1 MDPKKSVWGW
11 TLPRKDFLPYLFVF
25 SGIFLLLSLFSFQE
39 GEDGS
44 LFNWFGRLGHYI
56 ALTLFYL
63 FGKTSFLLAG
73 FVLLL
78 GVLSLRNPDFD
89 VLSKALFFPIFLIAT
104 TVSLNLLETPMGHVG
119 DSGGIFGQFFSWIF
133 SYLFGETGRVLVV
146 FFLYLYFAVIWLE
159 DGAWSYTFSTI
170 HSVSEKLYHFMGG
183 RKEFPHFKLP
193 SFMESV
199 VSTRR
204 APEAEVKQKE
214 WFQIQTSEES
224 KDELAHHFWNVVAK
238 DTGNDSR
245 FQMEFPPSNRFL
257 EEEKNVSLNS
267 REFQSKEKS
276 KSQAVVFQNAK
287 QFEGFFDASGNVFR
301 FQKQRSTL
309 RSETNS
315 SIQSHSKLQLV
326 DKRELNE
333 RGEEDPS
340 FSQNAD
346 AVRESKIL
354 FQFPEAK
361 WKPKLEKPVSLA
373 DLELPKLEPMRPGL
387 EDGLS
392 RAKGRGFGWNEP
404 APSEFESSF
413 SDRNGFSDFDGNA
426 EEEDWE
432 EVESLSSNVDA
443 DQWTESDLL
452 DEDQETK
459 HTGNGKTLGSLTI
472 PIPESVRLS
481 LVEETGL
488 ESEEWEETKDDREF
502 DSDSEG
508 ELEEET
514 LETLAVEESSPL
526 VRSNLSAGNF
536 GKKKQAPKETK
547 TEQELMFGSMVP
559 KPKLKKGKYYIS
571 PRLLASHQVPVAN
584 ILKNDSELDLIAKK
598 IEEST
603 GHFGIESKVITKERG
618 PIITR
623 YEITIPNG
631 IKLNRIVSLSDEIRA
646 YLEVKNIR
654 IVAPIPGKASI
665 GIEVPNRVREDVFL
679 SEILK
684 DTILQQKAKDLSI
697 CIGKDISGKLV
708 MIDIAKLP
716 HLLVAGT
723 TGSGKSVSINAMITS
738 LICTRSPEEVR
749 FIMIDPKMVEMTLYE
764 GIPHLLMP
772 VITDPKK
779 ATKALSWAIQEMESR
794 YQMISQLKSRDFKS
808 FNEKVEE
815 YAHAKGFQ
823 KLPYIVIFIDELA
836 DLMMVSG
843 KDLEEQIQRISQKAR
858 AVGIHLVMATQRPS
872 VDVITGVIKANCP
885 ARVAFQVA
893 QKTDSRTILDTSGA
907 ETLLGKG
914 DFLYRSPTSSDLMR
928 IQAPYIEEKEIDSI
942 VEEAKKQGAPAYVEM
957 NWDDETNIEM
967 ASDEDEELFDE
978 AWNIVV
984 TEKKASASY
993 LQRRMRIGYNKAA
1006 RLMELME
1013 MRGYVSPQ
1021 VGAKPREILRS
1032 A

>member
-1 MDPKKSVWGW
+1 MDPKKSVWEW
-11 TLPRKDFLPYLFVF
+11 TLPRKDFLPYLLVF
-25 SGIFLLLSLFSFQE
+25 SGVFLLLSLFSFQE

-56 ALTLFYL
+56 AFTLLYL
-63 FGKTSFLLAG
+63 FGKSSFLFAG
-73 FVLLL
+73 FVLML

-89 VLSKALFFPIFLIAT
+89 RLGKALFFPLFLVAT
-104 TVSLNLLETPMGHVG
+104 TVSLNLLETPLGHIG
-119 DSGGIFGQFFSWIF
+119 DSGGILGQFFSWVF
-133 SYLFGETGRVLVV
+133 SYLFGETGRILVV

-159 DGAWSYTFSTI
+159 DGAWSFTFDAI
-170 HSVSEKLYHFMGG
+170 HKYSNGIYRLMGG
-183 RKEFPHFKLP
+183 QRELPHLRLP
-193 SFMESV
+193 SFLESV

-204 APEAEVKQKE
+204 APVDEIRSKQ
-214 WFQIQTSEES
+214 WFSVQTEEES
-224 KDELAHHFWNVVAK
+224 KEDIANHFWNVVADEK
-238 DTGNDSR
+238 LGRKTQRAGMDLDR
-245 FQMEFPPSNRFL
+245 FRN
-257 EEEKNVSLNS
+257 EEKQSNEREDFSISKVSNPKT
-267 REFQSKEKS
+267 QS
-276 KSQAVVFQNAK
+276 VRYRNAAK
-287 QFEGFFDASGNVFR
+287 FEGFFDESGKVFR
-301 FQKQRSTL
+301 FQK
-309 RSETNS
+309 SESRLDSLAEVERNE
-315 SIQSHSKLQLV
+315 ILISKLKLT
-326 DKRELNE
+326 DNRRLNE
-333 RGEEDPS
+333 ELEEKES
-340 FSQNAD
+340 I
-346 AVRESKIL
+346 RESKIL

-361 WKPKLEKPVSLA
+361 WKPKGETIA
-373 DLELPKLEPMRPGL
+373 DLTSLELPKLDPIKLPFGGQSPL
-387 EDGLS
+387 SKTSGLS
-392 RAKGRGFGWNEP
+392 SLGDFYEEE
-404 APSEFESSF
+404 SEDDNYESEEDFSEALESS
-413 SDRNGFSDFDGNA
+413 SDQLTSS
-426 EEEDWE
+426 EEEE
-432 EVESLSSNVDA
+432 EVLSKTDA
-443 DQWTESDLL
+443 IQ
-452 DEDQETK
+452 
-459 HTGNGKTLGSLTI
+459 
-472 PIPESVRLS
+472 IPESVRLS
-481 LVEETGL
+481 LVEETGWDVS
-488 ESEEWEETKDDREF
+488 EKSGRSDHEEAEEEVDSSSEEF
-502 DSDSEG
+502 
-508 ELEEET
+508 EEET
-514 LETLAVEESSPL
+514 LETLAVEEASPL
-526 VRSNLSAGNF
+526 VRSNLSSGNF
-536 GKKKQAPKETK
+536 GKKKPEPKVEQ
-547 TEQELMFGSMVP
+547 QELMFGSMVP

-571 PRLLASHQVPVAN
+571 PRLLVSHQVPVAN
-584 ILKNDSELDLIAKK
+584 ILKNDSELDLISRK

-603 GHFGIESKVITKERG
+603 GHFGIESKVVTKERG

-665 GIEVPNRVREDVFL
+665 GIEVPNRIREDVFL

-684 DTILQQKAKDLSI
+684 DTILQHKAKDLSI

-808 FNEKVEE
+808 FNEKVDD

-914 DFLYRSPTSSDLMR
+914 DFLYRSPTSSDLQR
-928 IQAPYIEEKEIDSI
+928 IQAPFIEEKEIESI

-957 NWDDETNIEM
+957 NWEDETSIEM

-1021 VGAKPREILRS
+1021 IGAKPREILRS

>member
-1 MDPKKSVWGW
+1 MEPKKSVWGW
-11 TLPRKDFLPYLFVF
+11 NLPRKDFLPYLFVF
-25 SGIFLLLSLFSFQE
+25 SGIFLLLSLFSFHE

-63 FGKTSFLLAG
+63 LGKTSFLLAG

-89 VLSKALFFPIFLIAT
+89 VLSKALFFPIFIIAT

-133 SYLFGETGRVLVV
+133 SYLFGETGRVLVI

-159 DGAWSYTFSTI
+159 DGAWSYSFSVI
-170 HSVSEKLYHFMGG
+170 HNVSEKLYHLMGG

-204 APEAEVKQKE
+204 APMNEVKQKG
-214 WFQIQTSEES
+214 WFQIQTEEES
-224 KDELAHHFWNVVAK
+224 KEELAHHFWNVVANEK
-238 DTGNDSR
+238 GEVDSIPPFLRDPHSR
-245 FQMEFPPSNRFL
+245 FSPSFG
-257 EEEKNVSLNS
+257 EEHVSANPVGKEASKREKRLNI
-267 REFQSKEKS
+267 R
-276 KSQAVVFQNAK
+276 FQNTNH
-287 QFEGFFDASGNVFR
+287 FEGFFDASGKVFR
-301 FQKQRSTL
+301 FQKERKKDFLEGNEISLSQKR
-309 RSETNS
+309 
-315 SIQSHSKLQLV
+315 IQLT
-326 DKRELNE
+326 DKRIQ
-333 RGEEDPS
+333 EESPLHPEGMEKEDL
-340 FSQNAD
+340 
-346 AVRESKIL
+346 RESKIL
-354 FQFPEAK
+354 YQFPEAK
-361 WKPKLEKPVSLA
+361 WKPKQEMSLA
-373 DLELPKLEPMRPGL
+373 LDDLELPKLSPM
-387 EDGLS
+387 ES
-392 RAKGRGFGWNEP
+392 KFGDVSTFLPNRNWEVSQENSNEME
-404 APSEFESSF
+404 AW
-413 SDRNGFSDFDGNA
+413 
-426 EEEDWE
+426 EEEEEETWE
-432 EVESLSSNVDA
+432 DSISES
-443 DQWTESDLL
+443 T
-452 DEDQETK
+452 DEET
-459 HTGNGKTLGSLTI
+459 SVVVS
-472 PIPESVRLS
+472 IPESVRLS

-488 ESEEWEETKDDREF
+488 ATETWDDTN
-502 DSDSEG
+502 DLSDSVSMESV
-508 ELEEET
+508 EEEYEEET
-514 LETLAVEESSPL
+514 LETMSLEESSPM
-526 VRSNLSAGNF
+526 VRSNLSPGNF
-536 GKKKQAPKETK
+536 VKKKQIPKETK
-547 TEQELMFGSMVP
+547 EEQELMFGSMVP

-571 PRLLASHQVPVAN
+571 PRLLANHQVPVAN

-808 FNEKVEE
+808 FNEKVDE

-928 IQAPYIEEKEIDSI
+928 IQAPYIEEKEIESI

-957 NWDDETNIEM
+957 NWEEESNIEM
-967 ASDEDEELFDE
+967 ASDEDEELFEE

>member
-25 SGIFLLLSLFSFQE
+25 SGVFLLLSLFSFQE

-63 FGKTSFLLAG
+63 LGKTSFLLAG

-89 VLSKALFFPIFLIAT
+89 ALSKALFFPIFLIAT

-119 DSGGIFGQFFSWIF
+119 DSGGILGQFFSWIF

-170 HSVSEKLYHFMGG
+170 HSVSEKLYHLMGG
-183 RKEFPHFKLP
+183 RRDLPHFKLP

-204 APEAEVKQKE
+204 APVNEVRQKD
-214 WFQIQTSEES
+214 WFQIQTEGES
-224 KDELAHHFWNVVAK
+224 KDDLARHFWNVVANE
-238 DTGNDSR
+238 TGKESR
-245 FQMEFPPSNRFL
+245 FQNDFPPSSRTM
-257 EEEKNVSLNS
+257 EEDNHSFQNSLTHP
-267 REFQSKEKS
+267 SKEKP
-276 KSQAVVFQNAK
+276 KSQSVVFQNAK
-287 QFEGFFDASGNVFR
+287 LFEGFFDASGNVFR
-301 FQKQRSTL
+301 FQKQRPTQHTESNRNL
-309 RSETNS
+309 KS
-315 SIQSHSKLQLV
+315 QPKLHVV
-326 DKRELNE
+326 DKRELSE
-333 RGEEDPS
+333 IEEINSPDT
-340 FSQNAD
+340 QNLEAI
-346 AVRESKIL
+346 RESKIL

-361 WKPKLEKPVSLA
+361 WKPKLDKEISLEG
-373 DLELPKLEPMRPGL
+373 LELPKLEPMRH
-387 EDGLS
+387 
-392 RAKGRGFGWNEP
+392 GFGDQLPLTNTSRFGKNETRDVGFGVSHFDENTEEGNWDEDETHESME
-404 APSEFESSF
+404 ASGHWEESESL
-413 SDRNGFSDFDGNA
+413 
-426 EEEDWE
+426 EEDDE
-432 EVESLSSNVDA
+432 NLSTREN
-443 DQWTESDLL
+443 
-452 DEDQETK
+452 
-459 HTGNGKTLGSLTI
+459 KTQSLTI

-488 ESEEWEETKDDREF
+488 ETEEWDETG
-502 DSDSEG
+502 DSEPSFSLSEG

-514 LETLAVEESSPL
+514 LETLVVEESSLL
-526 VRSNLSAGNF
+526 VPSNLSAGNF
-536 GKKKQAPKETK
+536 GKKKQPPKETK

-684 DTILQQKAKDLSI
+684 DTILQHKTKDLSI

-967 ASDEDEELFDE
+967 ASDEDEELFEE

>member
-11 TLPRKDFLPYLFVF
+11 TLPRKDFLPYLLVF
-25 SGIFLLLSLFSFQE
+25 SGVFLLLSLFSFQE

-56 ALTLFYL
+56 AFTLFYVL
-63 FGKTSFLLAG
+63 GKSSFLFAG
-73 FVLLL
+73 FVLML

-89 VLSKALFFPIFLIAT
+89 RLGKALFFPLFLVAT
-104 TVSLNLLETPMGHVG
+104 TVSLNLLETPLGHVG
-119 DSGGIFGQFFSWIF
+119 DSGGILGQFFSWVF
-133 SYLFGETGRVLVV
+133 SYLFGETGRILVV

-159 DGAWSYTFSTI
+159 DGAWSFTFAALNRYSNGI
-170 HSVSEKLYHFMGG
+170 YRMMGG
-183 RKEFPHFKLP
+183 QRDLPHLRLP
-193 SFMESV
+193 NFLESV

-204 APEAEVKQKE
+204 APLEEIRNKQWFAVQTEEETKE
-214 WFQIQTSEES
+214 DI
-224 KDELAHHFWNVVAK
+224 ANHFWNVVA
-238 DTGNDSR
+238 DSNGDGNGNFNPRSPKSRSFSDSY
-245 FQMEFPPSNRFL
+245 FQ
-257 EEEKNVSLNS
+257 EEKKHLGKFGLENS
-267 REFQSKEKS
+267 HPGIPTSKKS
-276 KSQAVVFQNAK
+276 PAVRYRNASS
-287 QFEGFFDASGNVFR
+287 FEGFFDESGKVFR
-301 FQKQRSTL
+301 FQKQ
-309 RSETNS
+309 E
-315 SIQSHSKLQLV
+315 SKLDSFAEV
-326 DKRELNE
+326 ERNE
-333 RGEEDPS
+333 ILISRLKLTDNRRLPEEMEEKE
-340 FSQNAD
+340 NL
-346 AVRESKIL
+346 RESKIL

-361 WKPKLEKPVSLA
+361 WKPKA
-373 DLELPKLEPMRPGL
+373 DVVADIDNLELPKLDSIPSSFAARNPISDKSRFSSLDSDFAES
-387 EDGLS
+387 EDLYDSEEDLS
-392 RAKGRGFGWNEP
+392 E
-404 APSEFESSF
+404 ESSSHF
-413 SDRNGFSDFDGNA
+413 ASNSD
-426 EEEDWE
+426 EEETLS
-432 EVESLSSNVDA
+432 ESEA
-443 DQWTESDLL
+443 
-452 DEDQETK
+452 
-459 HTGNGKTLGSLTI
+459 I
-472 PIPESVRLS
+472 AIPESVRLS
-481 LVEETGL
+481 LVEETGWDVN
-488 ESEEWEETKDDREF
+488 EEEDSSNEEEN
-502 DSDSEG
+502 SDEVY
-508 ELEEET
+508 EEET

-526 VRSNLSAGNF
+526 VRSNLSSGNF
-536 GKKKQAPKETK
+536 GKKKPEPKESK
-547 TEQELMFGSMVP
+547 EQQELMFGSMVP

-571 PRLLASHQVPVAN
+571 PRLLVSHQVPVAN
-584 ILKNDSELDLIAKK
+584 ILKNDSELDLISRK

-603 GHFGIESKVITKERG
+603 GHFGIESKVVTKERG

-665 GIEVPNRVREDVFL
+665 GIEVPNRIREDVFL

-684 DTILQQKAKDLSI
+684 DTILQHKAKDLSI

-808 FNEKVEE
+808 FNEKVDE

-914 DFLYRSPTSSDLMR
+914 DFLYRSPTSSDLQR
-928 IQAPYIEEKEIDSI
+928 IQAPFIEEKEIESI

-957 NWDDETNIEM
+957 NWDDETNVEM

>member
-25 SGIFLLLSLFSFQE
+25 SGVFLLLSLFSFQE

-63 FGKTSFLLAG
+63 LGKTSFLLAG

-78 GVLSLRNPDFD
+78 GVLSLRNPEFD
-89 VLSKALFFPIFLIAT
+89 SLSKALFFPIFTIAT

-170 HSVSEKLYHFMGG
+170 HSVSEKLYHLMGG
-183 RKEFPHFKLP
+183 RKEFPHLKLP
-193 SFMESV
+193 SFMEAV

-204 APEAEVKQKE
+204 APEVDVKQKS
-214 WFQIQTSEES
+214 WFQVQTEVET
-224 KDELAHHFWNVVAK
+224 KEDLAHHFWNVVAK
-238 DTGNDSR
+238 EKGSEMNFPKGNFDSHSVSLDGDD
-245 FQMEFPPSNRFL
+245 EFPNTRGEGNLPKKNPIPSHLR
-257 EEEKNVSLNS
+257 
-267 REFQSKEKS
+267 
-276 KSQAVVFQNAK
+276 FQNAK
-287 QFEGFFDASGNVFR
+287 EFAGFFDASETVFR
-301 FQKQRSTL
+301 FQKQKRNQTTEDKTM
-309 RSETNS
+309 RDQ
-315 SIQSHSKLQLV
+315 IPRLQLV
-326 DKRELNE
+326 DKRELVENSQ
-333 RGEEDPS
+333 EEGSED
-340 FSQNAD
+340 FDQM
-346 AVRESKIL
+346 RESKIL

-361 WKPKLEKPVSLA
+361 WKPKLDMGVSLEN
-373 DLELPKLEPMRPGL
+373 LELPKLNPMKRSLGETHFPF
-387 EDGLS
+387 
-392 RAKGRGFGWNEP
+392 AKKKLD
-404 APSEFESSF
+404 SF
-413 SDRNGFSDFDGNA
+413 SSGNA
-426 EEEDWE
+426 SLDMEDSGE
-432 EVESLSSNVDA
+432 DTEGYELEGNQVENFDA
-443 DQWTESDLL
+443 ESDDLA
-452 DEDQETK
+452 TS
-459 HTGNGKTLGSLTI
+459 GGGSPAVTI

-488 ESEEWEETKDDREF
+488 DTNDFE
-502 DSDSEG
+502 DSED
-508 ELEEET
+508 EDTDTASFDEEVYEEET
-514 LETLAVEESSPL
+514 LESLAVEETSPL

-536 GKKKQAPKETK
+536 GKKKQPPKDTK
-547 TEQELMFGSMVP
+547 EEQELMFGSMVP

-957 NWDDETNIEM
+957 NWDDETSIEM

>member
-11 TLPRKDFLPYLFVF
+11 TLPRKDFLPYLLVF
-25 SGIFLLLSLFSFQE
+25 SGVFLLLSLFSFQE

-56 ALTLFYL
+56 AFTLLYIL
-63 FGKTSFLLAG
+63 GKSSFLLAG
-73 FVLLL
+73 FVLVL

-89 VLSKALFFPIFLIAT
+89 RLSKALFFPLFLVAT

-119 DSGGIFGQFFSWIF
+119 DSGGILGQFFSWVF
-133 SYLFGETGRVLVV
+133 SYLFGETGRILVV

-159 DGAWSYTFSTI
+159 DGAWSFTFAAINKYSNGI
-170 HSVSEKLYHFMGG
+170 YKMMGG
-183 RKEFPHFKLP
+183 RTELPHLKLP
-193 SFMESV
+193 SFLESV

-204 APEAEVKQKE
+204 APLEEMRNKQ
-214 WFQIQTSEES
+214 WFAVQTEEES
-224 KDELAHHFWNVVAK
+224 KEDLAHHFWNVVAEDK
-238 DTGNDSR
+238 KPIGNNGSENR
-245 FQMEFPPSNRFL
+245 IHNIPS
-257 EEEKNVSLNS
+257 
-267 REFQSKEKS
+267 SKKS
-276 KSQAVVFQNAK
+276 PSVRYRNTSH
-287 QFEGFFDASGNVFR
+287 FEGFFDESGKVFR
-301 FQKQRSTL
+301 FQKQ
-309 RSETNS
+309 E
-315 SIQSHSKLQLV
+315 SKLDSLAEFEKNEILISKLKLT
-326 DKRELNE
+326 DTRRPLAEL
-333 RGEEDPS
+333 EEIES
-340 FSQNAD
+340 
-346 AVRESKIL
+346 VRESKIL

-361 WKPKLEKPVSLA
+361 WKPKLEEEAGVGLES
-373 DLELPKLEPMRPGL
+373 LELPKLDPILPSFAVENKGFKPSSL
-387 EDGLS
+387 STSFDYDEDEEYSSWEEEELDSSALEQEEEKFKSTSLSDKKEDGKDLS
-392 RAKGRGFGWNEP
+392 EA
-404 APSEFESSF
+404 
-413 SDRNGFSDFDGNA
+413 
-426 EEEDWE
+426 
-432 EVESLSSNVDA
+432 VV
-443 DQWTESDLL
+443 
-452 DEDQETK
+452 
-459 HTGNGKTLGSLTI
+459 
-472 PIPESVRLS
+472 IPESVRLS
-481 LVEETGL
+481 LVEETGW
-488 ESEEWEETKDDREF
+488 ETNDEEEEDSSEIEEA
-502 DSDSEG
+502 G
-508 ELEEET
+508 GVYEEET
-514 LETLAVEESSPL
+514 LETLAVETNSAI
-526 VRSNLSAGNF
+526 VKSNLSAGNF
-536 GKKKQAPKETK
+536 GRKKPEPKAEQ
-547 TEQELMFGSMVP
+547 QELMFGSMVP

-571 PRLLASHQVPVAN
+571 PRLLTSHQVPVAN

-665 GIEVPNRVREDVFL
+665 GIEVPNRIREDVFL

-684 DTILQQKAKDLSI
+684 DTILQHKAKDLSI

-808 FNEKVEE
+808 FNEKVDE

-914 DFLYRSPTSSDLMR
+914 DFLYRSPTSSDLQR
-928 IQAPYIEEKEIDSI
+928 IQAPFIEEKEIESI

-957 NWDDETNIEM
+957 NWDDETSIEM

-1013 MRGYVSPQ
+1013 MRGYVSAQ

>member
-11 TLPRKDFLPYLFVF
+11 TLPRKDFLPYLLVF
-25 SGIFLLLSLFSFQE
+25 SGVFLLLSLFSFQE

-56 ALTLFYL
+56 AFTLLYL
-63 FGKTSFLLAG
+63 FGKSSFLFAG
-73 FVLLL
+73 FVLML

-89 VLSKALFFPIFLIAT
+89 RLGKALFFPLFLVAT
-104 TVSLNLLETPMGHVG
+104 TVSLHLLETPLGHVG
-119 DSGGIFGQFFSWIF
+119 DSGGILGQFFSWVF
-133 SYLFGETGRVLVV
+133 SYLFGETGRILVV

-159 DGAWSYTFSTI
+159 DGAWSFTFDAI
-170 HSVSEKLYHFMGG
+170 HKYSNGIYRLMGG
-183 RKEFPHFKLP
+183 RKELPHLRLP
-193 SFMESV
+193 QFLESV

-204 APEAEVKQKE
+204 APIEEIRNKQWFSVQTEEETKE
-214 WFQIQTSEES
+214 DIAS
-224 KDELAHHFWNVVAK
+224 HFWNVVAEENPGKYRQKTGMDFDRFRNEDGHSK
-238 DTGNDSR
+238 DKEGLMHS
-245 FQMEFPPSNRFL
+245 
-257 EEEKNVSLNS
+257 NVST
-267 REFQSKEKS
+267 QKP
-276 KSQAVVFQNAK
+276 AVRYRNAAK
-287 QFEGFFDASGNVFR
+287 FEGFFDESGKAFR
-301 FQKQRSTL
+301 FQK
-309 RSETNS
+309 SE
-315 SIQSHSKLQLV
+315 SKLDSLAENV
-326 DKRELNE
+326 RNEILISKLKLTDNRRLTEEL
-333 RGEEDPS
+333 EEKEME
-340 FSQNAD
+340 
-346 AVRESKIL
+346 RESKIL

-361 WKPKLEKPVSLA
+361 WKPKGEAIA
-373 DLELPKLEPMRPGL
+373 DLTSLELPKLDPIKPFFGEKDERFENANLQSPTYFYEEEV
-387 EDGLS
+387 EDDESEEDVSYDDPSVL
-392 RAKGRGFGWNEP
+392 P
-404 APSEFESSF
+404 ALM
-413 SDRNGFSDFDGNA
+413 GNA
-426 EEEDWE
+426 EEEIP
-432 EVESLSSNVDA
+432 
-443 DQWTESDLL
+443 
-452 DEDQETK
+452 
-459 HTGNGKTLGSLTI
+459 GKTEAI
-472 PIPESVRLS
+472 QIPESVRLS
-481 LVEETGL
+481 LVEETGWDAG
-488 ESEEWEETKDDREF
+488 ESSESDESQEEIDSSSEEF
-502 DSDSEG
+502 
-508 ELEEET
+508 EEET
-514 LETLAVEESSPL
+514 LETLAVEEASPL
-526 VRSNLSAGNF
+526 VRSNLSSGNF
-536 GKKKQAPKETK
+536 GKKKPEPKV
-547 TEQELMFGSMVP
+547 EQELMFGSMVP

-571 PRLLASHQVPVAN
+571 PRLLVSHQVPVAN
-584 ILKNDSELDLIAKK
+584 ILKNDSELDLISRK

-665 GIEVPNRVREDVFL
+665 GIEVPNRIREDVFL

-684 DTILQQKAKDLSI
+684 DTILQHKAKDLSI

-808 FNEKVEE
+808 FNEKVDE

-914 DFLYRSPTSSDLMR
+914 DFLYRSPTSSDLQR
-928 IQAPYIEEKEIDSI
+928 IQAPFIEEKEIESI

-957 NWDDETNIEM
+957 NWEDETSIEM
-967 ASDEDEELFDE
+967 ASDEDEELFEE

-1021 VGAKPREILRS
+1021 IGAKPREILRS

>member
-1 MDPKKSVWGW
+1 MDPKQSVWGW
-11 TLPRKDFLPYLFVF
+11 NLPRKDFLPYLFVF
-25 SGIFLLLSLFSFQE
+25 SGVFLLLSLFSFQE

-63 FGKTSFLLAG
+63 LGKSSFLLAG

-78 GVLSLRNPDFD
+78 GVLSLRNPEFD
-89 VLSKALFFPIFLIAT
+89 SLSKALFFPIFLIAT
-104 TVSLNLLETPMGHVG
+104 TVSLNLLETPLGHVG
-119 DSGGIFGQFFSWIF
+119 DSGGILGQFFSWIF

-170 HSVSEKLYHFMGG
+170 HSVSEKLYHLMGG
-183 RKEFPHFKLP
+183 RKEFPHLKLP
-193 SFMESV
+193 SFLESA

-204 APEAEVKQKE
+204 APASELRQKD
-214 WFQIQTSEES
+214 WFQVKTEGES
-224 KDELAHHFWNVVAK
+224 KEDLADHFWNVVASETGPSPMQRTNPGRSNGLWAK
-238 DTGNDSR
+238 DSLGSSQEESPESGKGNQTTVR
-245 FQMEFPPSNRFL
+245 FQNTKHFG
-257 EEEKNVSLNS
+257 
-267 REFQSKEKS
+267 
-276 KSQAVVFQNAK
+276 
-287 QFEGFFDASGNVFR
+287 GFFDASGNVFR
-301 FQKQRSTL
+301 FQKQNVST
-309 RSETNS
+309 S
-315 SIQSHSKLQLV
+315 SHAKLTMESKTRITLT
-326 DKRELNE
+326 DKR
-333 RGEEDPS
+333 REEETGADGFDDFQEGS
-340 FSQNAD
+340 F
-346 AVRESKIL
+346 ESKIR

-361 WKPKLEKPVSLA
+361 WKPKLEIGVTL
-373 DLELPKLEPMRPGL
+373 DNVELPKLDPIKQTFG
-387 EDGLS
+387 DVGSLS
-392 RAKGRGFGWNEP
+392 QTR
-404 APSEFESSF
+404 SLTSV
-413 SDRNGFSDFDGNA
+413 SDL
-426 EEEDWE
+426 EEEENWDDSDSLDGDDE
-432 EVESLSSNVDA
+432 EVNPVEN
-443 DQWTESDLL
+443 QT
-452 DEDQETK
+452 
-459 HTGNGKTLGSLTI
+459 LTI

-481 LVEETGL
+481 LVEETGF
-488 ESEEWEETKDDREF
+488 ETEEFDGTTDEETDSISSEEEVGDF
-502 DSDSEG
+502 
-508 ELEEET
+508 EEET

-536 GKKKQAPKETK
+536 GKKKPIPKETK

-665 GIEVPNRVREDVFL
+665 GIEVPNRIREDVFL

-808 FNEKVEE
+808 FNEKVDE

-957 NWDDETNIEM
+957 NWEDETNMEM

-1021 VGAKPREILRS
+1021 IGAKPREILRS

>member
-11 TLPRKDFLPYLFVF
+11 TLPRKDFLPYLLVF
-25 SGIFLLLSLFSFQE
+25 SGVFLLLSLFSFQE

-44 LFNWFGRLGHYI
+44 LFNWFGRLGHYV
-56 ALTLFYL
+56 AFTLLYL
-63 FGKTSFLLAG
+63 LGKSSFLLAG
-73 FVLLL
+73 FVLML

-89 VLSKALFFPIFLIAT
+89 RLGKALFFPLFLVAT
-104 TVSLNLLETPMGHVG
+104 TVSLNLLETPLGHVG
-119 DSGGIFGQFFSWIF
+119 DSGGILGQFFSWVF
-133 SYLFGETGRVLVV
+133 SYLFGETGRILVV

-159 DGAWSYTFSTI
+159 DGAWSFTFAAINRYSNGI
-170 HSVSEKLYHFMGG
+170 YRMMGG
-183 RKEFPHFKLP
+183 RKELPHLKLP
-193 SFMESV
+193 SFLESV

-204 APEAEVKQKE
+204 APVDEIRSKQ
-214 WFQIQTSEES
+214 WFAVQTEEES
-224 KDELAHHFWNVVAK
+224 KEDLAHHFWNVVA
-238 DTGNDSR
+238 DENQYGNRNIKSR
-245 FQMEFPPSNRFL
+245 SPRESSVSNSYFPEKGNTKGEYRLGDQFEGNTSYKKSPSVRYRNT
-257 EEEKNVSLNS
+257 SH
-267 REFQSKEKS
+267 
-276 KSQAVVFQNAK
+276 
-287 QFEGFFDASGNVFR
+287 FEGFFDESGKVFR
-301 FQKQRSTL
+301 FQKQ
-309 RSETNS
+309 E
-315 SIQSHSKLQLV
+315 SKLDSLAEFEKNEILISKLKLT
-326 DKRELNE
+326 DNRRPLEEL
-333 RGEEDPS
+333 EEIES
-340 FSQNAD
+340 
-346 AVRESKIL
+346 VRESKIL

-361 WKPKLEKPVSLA
+361 WKPKLEEAPGLES
-373 DLELPKLEPMRPGL
+373 LELPKLDPAHPSFVSDPTIHKNSPL
-387 EDGLS
+387 ATS
-392 RAKGRGFGWNEP
+392 FGYEENEEY
-404 APSEFESSF
+404 A
-413 SDRNGFSDFDGNA
+413 DL
-426 EEEDWE
+426 EEDPIE
-432 EVESLSSNVDA
+432 ESELESEA
-443 DQWTESDLL
+443 IE
-452 DEDQETK
+452 
-459 HTGNGKTLGSLTI
+459 
-472 PIPESVRLS
+472 IPESVRLS
-481 LVEETGL
+481 LVEETGWETSDEEED
-488 ESEEWEETKDDREF
+488 ES
-502 DSDSEG
+502 SEVEDESG
-508 ELEEET
+508 EVYEEET
-514 LETLAVEESSPL
+514 LETLAVETNSPL
-526 VRSNLSAGNF
+526 FKSNLSSGNF
-536 GKKKQAPKETK
+536 GKKKSEPKE
-547 TEQELMFGSMVP
+547 EQQELMFGSMVP

-571 PRLLASHQVPVAN
+571 PRLLVSHQVPVAN
-584 ILKNDSELDLIAKK
+584 ILKNDSELDLISRK

-665 GIEVPNRVREDVFL
+665 GIEVPNRIREDVFL

-684 DTILQQKAKDLSI
+684 DTILQHKAKDLSI

-808 FNEKVEE
+808 FNEKVDE

-914 DFLYRSPTSSDLMR
+914 DFLYRSPTSSDLQR
-928 IQAPYIEEKEIDSI
+928 IQAPFIEEKEIESI

-957 NWDDETNIEM
+957 NWDDETSIEM

-1021 VGAKPREILRS
+1021 IGAKPREILRS

>member
-11 TLPRKDFLPYLFVF
+11 TLPRKDFLPYLLVF
-25 SGIFLLLSLFSFQE
+25 SGVFLLLSLFSFQE

-56 ALTLFYL
+56 AFTLLYIL
-63 FGKTSFLLAG
+63 GKSSFLLAG
-73 FVLLL
+73 FVLML

-89 VLSKALFFPIFLIAT
+89 RLGKALFFPLFLVAT
-104 TVSLNLLETPMGHVG
+104 TVSLNLLETPLGHVG
-119 DSGGIFGQFFSWIF
+119 DSGGILGQFFSWVF
-133 SYLFGETGRVLVV
+133 SYLFGETGRILVV

-159 DGAWSYTFSTI
+159 DGAWSFTFAALNKYSNGI
-170 HSVSEKLYHFMGG
+170 YKLLGG
-183 RKEFPHFKLP
+183 RNELPHLRLP
-193 SFMESV
+193 QFLESV

-204 APEAEVKQKE
+204 APLEEIRNKQWFAVQTEEETKE
-214 WFQIQTSEES
+214 DI
-224 KDELAHHFWNVVAK
+224 ANHFWNVVA
-238 DTGNDSR
+238 
-245 FQMEFPPSNRFL
+245 
-257 EEEKNVSLNS
+257 EEKKPIGKVGSEDRLHKNPS
-267 REFQSKEKS
+267 SKKTPS
-276 KSQAVVFQNAK
+276 VRYRNASH
-287 QFEGFFDASGNVFR
+287 FEGFFDESGKVFR
-301 FQKQRSTL
+301 FQKQ
-309 RSETNS
+309 E
-315 SIQSHSKLQLV
+315 SKLDSLAEFEKNEILISKLKLTDNRQTIA
-326 DKRELNE
+326 EL
-333 RGEEDPS
+333 EEIES
-340 FSQNAD
+340 N
-346 AVRESKIL
+346 RESKIL
-354 FQFPEAK
+354 FQFPETK
-361 WKPKLEKPVSLA
+361 WKPKLDEALGLDS
-373 DLELPKLEPMRPGL
+373 LELPKLDPIKPSFGRETQIL
-387 EDGLS
+387 ASSGLS
-392 RAKGRGFGWNEP
+392 
-404 APSEFESSF
+404 SF
-413 SDRNGFSDFDGNA
+413 A
-426 EEEDWE
+426 YEEEEDDFE
-432 EVESLSSNVDA
+432 EETSEDSDAEETLS
-443 DQWTESDLL
+443 
-452 DEDQETK
+452 ETSSFVHPK
-459 HTGNGKTLGSLTI
+459 EEGNMASEAI
-472 PIPESVRLS
+472 HIPESLRLS
-481 LVEETGL
+481 LVEETGW
-488 ESEEWEETKDDREF
+488 ETNDEEEDESSEE
-502 DSDSEG
+502 EG
-508 ELEEET
+508 GENTEVYEEET
-514 LETLAVEESSPL
+514 LETLAVEENSPL
-526 VRSNLSAGNF
+526 VRSNLSSGNF
-536 GKKKQAPKETK
+536 GKKKLAPKE
-547 TEQELMFGSMVP
+547 EQQELMFGSMVP

-571 PRLLASHQVPVAN
+571 PRLLSSHQVPVAN
-584 ILKNDSELDLIAKK
+584 IMKNDSELDLISRK

-603 GHFGIESKVITKERG
+603 GHFGIESKVVTKERG

-665 GIEVPNRVREDVFL
+665 GIEVPNRIREDVFL

-684 DTILQQKAKDLSI
+684 DTILQHKAKDLSI

-808 FNEKVEE
+808 FNEKVDE

-914 DFLYRSPTSSDLMR
+914 DFLYRSPTSSDLLR
-928 IQAPYIEEKEIDSI
+928 IQAPFIEEKEIESI

-957 NWDDETNIEM
+957 NWDDETSIEM

>member
-25 SGIFLLLSLFSFQE
+25 SGVFLLLSLFSFQE

-63 FGKTSFLLAG
+63 LGKTSFLLAG

-89 VLSKALFFPIFLIAT
+89 ALSKALFFPIFLIAT

-119 DSGGIFGQFFSWIF
+119 DSGGILGQFFSWIF

-170 HSVSEKLYHFMGG
+170 HSVSEKLYHLMGG
-183 RKEFPHFKLP
+183 RRELPHFKLP

-204 APEAEVKQKE
+204 GPVNEVRQRD
-214 WFQIQTSEES
+214 WFQVQTEEES
-224 KDELAHHFWNVVAK
+224 KDDLASHFWNVVA
-238 DTGNDSR
+238 NDAGSESR
-245 FQMEFPPSNRFL
+245 YQNGFPSSFRYMD
-257 EEEKNVSLNS
+257 EEKNS
-267 REFQSKEKS
+267 FQNLQKHQGKEKP
-276 KSQAVVFQNAK
+276 KSQTVVFQNAK
-287 QFEGFFDASGNVFR
+287 QFEGFFDASGTVFR
-301 FQKQRSTL
+301 FQKEKTKQQTESNRNLKS
-309 RSETNS
+309 
-315 SIQSHSKLQLV
+315 QPKLQVV
-326 DKRELNE
+326 DKREFSE
-333 RGEEDPS
+333 GEDDGIS
-340 FSQNAD
+340 NTQNVD
-346 AVRESKIL
+346 DIRESKIL

-361 WKPKLEKPVSLA
+361 WKPKLDKEVSLEG
-373 DLELPKLEPMRPGL
+373 LELPKLEPMRH
-387 EDGLS
+387 
-392 RAKGRGFGWNEP
+392 GFGDQLAQANTSRFGKNET
-404 APSEFESSF
+404 
-413 SDRNGFSDFDGNA
+413 RNVGFGFSDFDENTDDANWDEDETHESIEGSENWDESDSY
-426 EEEDWE
+426 EEEGE
-432 EVESLSSNVDA
+432 ERSSLEN
-443 DQWTESDLL
+443 
-452 DEDQETK
+452 ETN
-459 HTGNGKTLGSLTI
+459 TLTI

-488 ESEEWEETKDDREF
+488 ETEDWDETEDVVSSI
-502 DSDSEG
+502 SDSEDG

-536 GKKKQAPKETK
+536 GKKKQPPKETK

-665 GIEVPNRVREDVFL
+665 GIEVPNRIREDVFL

-808 FNEKVEE
+808 FNEKVDE

-967 ASDEDEELFDE
+967 ASDEDEELFEE

>member
-25 SGIFLLLSLFSFQE
+25 SGVFLLLSLFSFQE

-63 FGKTSFLLAG
+63 LGKASFLLAG

-78 GVLSLRNPDFD
+78 GVLSLRNPEFD
-89 VLSKALFFPIFLIAT
+89 SLSKALFFPLFLIAT

-119 DSGGIFGQFFSWIF
+119 DSGGILGQFFSWIF

-170 HSVSEKLYHFMGG
+170 HSVSEKLYHLMGG
-183 RKEFPHFKLP
+183 RKEFPHLKLP

-204 APEAEVKQKE
+204 APEADVKQKN
-214 WFQIQTSEES
+214 WFQVQTEEES
-224 KDELAHHFWNVVAK
+224 KEDLAHHFWNVVAK
-238 DTGNDSR
+238 ENLKNPEGTKTTSSFSSNGVWDKESALSDTHKLAQSAKQNLTSVR
-245 FQMEFPPSNRFL
+245 FQNTNHFG
-257 EEEKNVSLNS
+257 
-267 REFQSKEKS
+267 
-276 KSQAVVFQNAK
+276 
-287 QFEGFFDASGNVFR
+287 GFFDASETVFR
-301 FQKQRSTL
+301 FQKQ
-309 RSETNS
+309 NG
-315 SIQSHSKLQLV
+315 SHPFVESGQKESKPRVQLT
-326 DKRELNE
+326 DKRKEVESGNE
-333 RGEEDPS
+333 GFQSFDEGKEED
-340 FSQNAD
+340 
-346 AVRESKIL
+346 RESKII

-361 WKPKLEKPVSLA
+361 WKPKLEPTLA
-373 DLELPKLEPMRPGL
+373 LDELELPKLNPIKSALGENPFPFAKRNLNSFPL
-387 EDGLS
+387 AADTSDWVDSEVNPDGYEL
-392 RAKGRGFGWNEP
+392 KETQKIYIE
-404 APSEFESSF
+404 SEFEEETE
-413 SDRNGFSDFDGNA
+413 A
-426 EEEDWE
+426 EEN
-432 EVESLSSNVDA
+432 SP
-443 DQWTESDLL
+443 TI
-452 DEDQETK
+452 
-459 HTGNGKTLGSLTI
+459 TI

-481 LVEETGL
+481 LVEETGFETDTFDL
-488 ESEEWEETKDDREF
+488 SDDEETDSSSLEGNEF
-502 DSDSEG
+502 EF
-508 ELEEET
+508 EEET
-514 LETLAVEESSPL
+514 LETLAVEESSPM

-536 GKKKQAPKETK
+536 GKKKQPPKDTK
-547 TEQELMFGSMVP
+547 EQQELMFGSMVP

>member
-11 TLPRKDFLPYLFVF
+11 TLPRKDFLPYLLVF
-25 SGIFLLLSLFSFQE
+25 SGVFLLLSLFSFQE

-56 ALTLFYL
+56 AFTLLYIL
-63 FGKTSFLLAG
+63 GKSSFLLAG
-73 FVLLL
+73 FVLVL

-89 VLSKALFFPIFLIAT
+89 RLGKALFFPLFLVAT
-104 TVSLNLLETPMGHVG
+104 TVSLNLLETPLGHVG
-119 DSGGIFGQFFSWIF
+119 DSGGILGQFFSWVF
-133 SYLFGETGRVLVV
+133 SYLFGETGRILVV

-159 DGAWSYTFSTI
+159 DGAWSFTFAALNKYSNGI
-170 HSVSEKLYHFMGG
+170 YKMLGG
-183 RKEFPHFKLP
+183 RNELPHLRLP
-193 SFMESV
+193 SFLESV

-204 APEAEVKQKE
+204 APLEEIRNKQ
-214 WFQIQTSEES
+214 WFAVQTEEES
-224 KDELAHHFWNVVAK
+224 KEDLAHHFWNLVA
-238 DTGNDSR
+238 
-245 FQMEFPPSNRFL
+245 
-257 EEEKNVSLNS
+257 EEKKSIGKEGSGNRIHNIPS
-267 REFQSKEKS
+267 SKKVPS
-276 KSQAVVFQNAK
+276 VRYRNTSH
-287 QFEGFFDASGNVFR
+287 FEGFFDESGKVFR
-301 FQKQRSTL
+301 FQKQ
-309 RSETNS
+309 E
-315 SIQSHSKLQLV
+315 SKLDSVAEFEKNEILISKLKLT
-326 DKRELNE
+326 DTRRPLAEL
-333 RGEEDPS
+333 EEIES
-340 FSQNAD
+340 
-346 AVRESKIL
+346 VRESKIL

-361 WKPKLEKPVSLA
+361 WKPKLDESLGLES
-373 DLELPKLEPMRPGL
+373 LELPKLNPILPSFSGENKDSKPTSL
-387 EDGLS
+387 STSFDYEEDEESTSWEEEEETFESTSLS
-392 RAKGRGFGWNEP
+392 VTKEEGKD
-404 APSEFESSF
+404 PSE
-413 SDRNGFSDFDGNA
+413 A
-426 EEEDWE
+426 
-432 EVESLSSNVDA
+432 VV
-443 DQWTESDLL
+443 
-452 DEDQETK
+452 
-459 HTGNGKTLGSLTI
+459 
-472 PIPESVRLS
+472 IPESIRLS
-481 LVEETGL
+481 LVEETGW
-488 ESEEWEETKDDREF
+488 ETNDEEEEDSSEMEE
-502 DSDSEG
+502 G
-508 ELEEET
+508 GAVYEEET
-514 LETLAVEESSPL
+514 LETLAVETNSPL
-526 VRSNLSAGNF
+526 VKSNLSSGNF
-536 GKKKQAPKETK
+536 GRKKQEPKAEQ
-547 TEQELMFGSMVP
+547 QELMFGSMVP

-584 ILKNDSELDLIAKK
+584 IMKNDSELDLIAKK

-665 GIEVPNRVREDVFL
+665 GIEVPNRIREDVFL

-684 DTILQQKAKDLSI
+684 DTILQHKAKDLSI

-808 FNEKVEE
+808 FNEKVDE

-914 DFLYRSPTSSDLMR
+914 DFLYRSPTSSDLQR
-928 IQAPYIEEKEIDSI
+928 IQAPFIEEKEIESI
-942 VEEAKKQGAPAYVEM
+942 VEEAKKQGSPAYVEM
-957 NWDDETNIEM
+957 NWDDETSIEM

-1013 MRGYVSPQ
+1013 MRGYVSAQ

>member
-25 SGIFLLLSLFSFQE
+25 SGVFLLLSLFSFQE

-63 FGKTSFLLAG
+63 LGKTSFLFAG

-78 GVLSLRNPDFD
+78 GVLSLRNPEFD
-89 VLSKALFFPIFLIAT
+89 SLSKALFFPIFIIAT

-170 HSVSEKLYHFMGG
+170 HSVSEKLYHLMGG
-183 RKEFPHFKLP
+183 RKEFPHLKLP
-193 SFMESV
+193 SFMETV

-204 APEAEVKQKE
+204 APEAEVKRKE
-214 WFQIQTSEES
+214 WFQVQTEEES
-224 KDELAHHFWNVVAK
+224 KEDLAHHFWNVVAK
-238 DTGNDSR
+238 EKGRDMNFPNGNFRSHSGSQDGDDGFPSSR
-245 FQMEFPPSNRFL
+245 LEGNLPKKNPITSHLRFL
-257 EEEKNVSLNS
+257 
-267 REFQSKEKS
+267 
-276 KSQAVVFQNAK
+276 NAK
-287 QFEGFFDASGNVFR
+287 EFEGFFDATETVFR
-301 FQKQRSTL
+301 FQKQKSNPSVDENANRN
-309 RSETNS
+309 R
-315 SIQSHSKLQLV
+315 IPRLQLI
-326 DKRELNE
+326 DKRELDE
-333 RGEEDPS
+333 DTEGAKSEEFDRE
-340 FSQNAD
+340 
-346 AVRESKIL
+346 RESKIL

-361 WKPKLEKPVSLA
+361 WKPKLDIGVSL
-373 DLELPKLEPMRPGL
+373 DHLELPKLNPIKSALGENSYPFAKRNL
-387 EDGLS
+387 DSFSLAADSSDWEDSEVDSDGY
-392 RAKGRGFGWNEP
+392 
-404 APSEFESSF
+404 EFE
-413 SDRNGFSDFDGNA
+413 G
-426 EEEDWE
+426 
-432 EVESLSSNVDA
+432 
-443 DQWTESDLL
+443 TES
-452 DEDQETK
+452 ENFEAEFEEGTK
-459 HTGNGKTLGSLTI
+459 GNEGSPTVTI

-481 LVEETGL
+481 LVEETGFETNDFEDSADEDTDTGSL
-488 ESEEWEETKDDREF
+488 EEEEY
-502 DSDSEG
+502 
-508 ELEEET
+508 EEET

-536 GKKKQAPKETK
+536 GKKKLPTKETK
-547 TEQELMFGSMVP
+547 VEQELMFGSMVP

>member
-11 TLPRKDFLPYLFVF
+11 TLPRKDFLPYLLVF
-25 SGIFLLLSLFSFQE
+25 SGVFLLLSLFSFQE

-56 ALTLFYL
+56 AFTLLYIL
-63 FGKTSFLLAG
+63 GKSSFLLAG
-73 FVLLL
+73 FVLML

-89 VLSKALFFPIFLIAT
+89 RLGKALFFPLFLVAT
-104 TVSLNLLETPMGHVG
+104 TVSLNLLETPLGHVG
-119 DSGGIFGQFFSWIF
+119 DSGGILGQFFSWVF
-133 SYLFGETGRVLVV
+133 SYLFGETGRILVV

-159 DGAWSYTFSTI
+159 DGAWSFTFAALNKYSNGI
-170 HSVSEKLYHFMGG
+170 YRLLGG
-183 RKEFPHFKLP
+183 RNELPHLRLP
-193 SFMESV
+193 QFLESV

-204 APEAEVKQKE
+204 APLEEIRNKQ
-214 WFQIQTSEES
+214 WFAVQTEEES
-224 KDELAHHFWNVVAK
+224 KEDLAHHFWNVVA
-238 DTGNDSR
+238 
-245 FQMEFPPSNRFL
+245 
-257 EEEKNVSLNS
+257 EEKKPIGNVG
-267 REFQSKEKS
+267 SKDRLHKNPAS
-276 KSQAVVFQNAK
+276 KKTPSVRYRNASH
-287 QFEGFFDASGNVFR
+287 FEGFFDESGKVFR
-301 FQKQRSTL
+301 FQKQ
-309 RSETNS
+309 E
-315 SIQSHSKLQLV
+315 SKLDSLAEFEKNEILISKLKLT
-326 DKRELNE
+326 DNRRTIAEL
-333 RGEEDPS
+333 EEIES
-340 FSQNAD
+340 N
-346 AVRESKIL
+346 RESKIL
-354 FQFPEAK
+354 FQFPETK
-361 WKPKLEKPVSLA
+361 WKPKLDEALGLDS
-373 DLELPKLEPMRPGL
+373 LELPKLDPIKPSFARDTQIL
-387 EDGLS
+387 ASSGLS
-392 RAKGRGFGWNEP
+392 
-404 APSEFESSF
+404 SF
-413 SDRNGFSDFDGNA
+413 A
-426 EEEDWE
+426 YEEEDDDFE
-432 EVESLSSNVDA
+432 EETSE
-443 DQWTESDLL
+443 ESDAEENLS
-452 DEDQETK
+452 ETSSFVHPK
-459 HTGNGKTLGSLTI
+459 EEGNMASEAI
-472 PIPESVRLS
+472 HIPESLRLS
-481 LVEETGL
+481 LVEETGW
-488 ESEEWEETKDDREF
+488 ETNDEEEDESSEE
-502 DSDSEG
+502 EG
-508 ELEEET
+508 GENTEVYEEET
-514 LETLAVEESSPL
+514 LETLAVEENSPL
-526 VRSNLSAGNF
+526 VRSNLSSGNF
-536 GKKKQAPKETK
+536 GKKKLAPKE
-547 TEQELMFGSMVP
+547 EQQELMFGSMVP

-571 PRLLASHQVPVAN
+571 PRLLSSHQVPVAN
-584 ILKNDSELDLIAKK
+584 IMKNDSELDLISRK

-603 GHFGIESKVITKERG
+603 GHFGIESKVVTKERG

-665 GIEVPNRVREDVFL
+665 GIEVPNRIREDVFL

-684 DTILQQKAKDLSI
+684 DTILQHKAKDLSI

-808 FNEKVEE
+808 FNEKVDE

-914 DFLYRSPTSSDLMR
+914 DFLYRSPTSSDLLR
-928 IQAPYIEEKEIDSI
+928 IQAPFIEEKEIESI

>member
-25 SGIFLLLSLFSFQE
+25 SGVFLLLSLFSFQE

-63 FGKTSFLLAG
+63 LGKTSFLLAG

-89 VLSKALFFPIFLIAT
+89 ALSKALFFPIFLIAT

-119 DSGGIFGQFFSWIF
+119 DSGGILGQFFSWIF

-170 HSVSEKLYHFMGG
+170 HSVSEKLYHLMGG
-183 RKEFPHFKLP
+183 RRELPHFKLP

-204 APEAEVKQKE
+204 APVEEVRQRD
-214 WFQIQTSEES
+214 WFQVQTEEES
-224 KDELAHHFWNVVAK
+224 KDDLARHFWNVVANETAK
-238 DTGNDSR
+238 ESR
-245 FQMEFPPSNRFL
+245 FQNEFPPSSRYR
-257 EEEKNVSLNS
+257 EEEKNSFQNS
-267 REFQSKEKS
+267 YRHQSKEKP
-276 KSQAVVFQNAK
+276 KSQVVVFQNAK

-301 FQKQRSTL
+301 FQKQRTTQVSG
-309 RSETNS
+309 SNGSINS
-315 SIQSHSKLQLV
+315 KPKLQVV
-326 DKRELNE
+326 DKREFSE
-333 RGEEDPS
+333 GEEVGSSLTDNS
-340 FSQNAD
+340 D
-346 AVRESKIL
+346 AIRESKIL

-361 WKPKLEKPVSLA
+361 WKPKLDKEVSLEG
-373 DLELPKLEPMRPGL
+373 LELPKLEPMRH
-387 EDGLS
+387 
-392 RAKGRGFGWNEP
+392 GFGDQFPQMGTSPFAKNE
-404 APSEFESSF
+404 AHESMEGSGHW
-413 SDRNGFSDFDGNA
+413 DETDPL
-426 EEEDWE
+426 EEEE
-432 EVESLSSNVDA
+432 EEEANDELSS
-443 DQWTESDLL
+443 
-452 DEDQETK
+452 QENDTP
-459 HTGNGKTLGSLTI
+459 TLTI

-481 LVEETGL
+481 LVEETGF
-488 ESEEWEETKDDREF
+488 ETENWDETMDADASF
-502 DSDSEG
+502 SDSDDG

-514 LETLAVEESSPL
+514 LETLVVEESSSH

-536 GKKKQAPKETK
+536 GKKKQPPKETK

-665 GIEVPNRVREDVFL
+665 GIEVPNRIREDVFL

-957 NWDDETNIEM
+957 NWEDETNIEM
-967 ASDEDEELFDE
+967 ASDEDEELFEE

-1021 VGAKPREILRS
+1021 IGAKPREILRS

>member
-11 TLPRKDFLPYLFVF
+11 TLPRKDFLPYLLVF
-25 SGIFLLLSLFSFQE
+25 SGVFLLLSLFSFQE

-56 ALTLFYL
+56 AFTLLYL
-63 FGKTSFLLAG
+63 LGKSSFLLAG
-73 FVLLL
+73 FVLML

-89 VLSKALFFPIFLIAT
+89 RLSKALFFPLFLVAT
-104 TVSLNLLETPMGHVG
+104 TVSLNLLETPLGHVG
-119 DSGGIFGQFFSWIF
+119 DSGGILGQFFSWVF
-133 SYLFGETGRVLVV
+133 SYLFGETGRILVV

-159 DGAWSYTFSTI
+159 DGAWSFTFAAINKYSNGI
-170 HSVSEKLYHFMGG
+170 YRMMGG
-183 RKEFPHFKLP
+183 RNELPHLRLP
-193 SFMESV
+193 SFLESV

-204 APEAEVKQKE
+204 GTEDEIRNKQ
-214 WFQIQTSEES
+214 WFAVQTEEES
-224 KDELAHHFWNVVAK
+224 KEDLYNHFWNVVADDK
-238 DTGNDSR
+238 KTGNPNLSSRSKRDGSHLNSYFQEERNSKDKNGREDR
-245 FQMEFPPSNRFL
+245 FQENPSL
-257 EEEKNVSLNS
+257 K
-267 REFQSKEKS
+267 KTP
-276 KSQAVVFQNAK
+276 AVRYRNTSH
-287 QFEGFFDASGNVFR
+287 FEGFFDEAGKVFR
-301 FQKQRSTL
+301 FQKQ
-309 RSETNS
+309 E
-315 SIQSHSKLQLV
+315 SKLDSLAEFEKNEILISRLKLTDNRRV
-326 DKRELNE
+326 AEEL
-333 RGEEDPS
+333 EEIEIE
-340 FSQNAD
+340 
-346 AVRESKIL
+346 RESKIL

-361 WKPKLEKPVSLA
+361 WKPKLDPALGLES
-373 DLELPKLEPMRPGL
+373 LELPKLDPVKP
-387 EDGLS
+387 S
-392 RAKGRGFGWNEP
+392 FGGENNN
-404 APSEFESSF
+404 SKISNSFSSF
-413 SDRNGFSDFDGNA
+413 SYEDENDSDL
-426 EEEDWE
+426 EEESDE
-432 EVESLSSNVDA
+432 MES
-443 DQWTESDLL
+443 ESMVHSYAE
-452 DEDQETK
+452 DEDE
-459 HTGNGKTLGSLTI
+459 KTSEAI
-472 PIPESVRLS
+472 AISESVRLS
-481 LVEETGL
+481 LVEETGWDAS
-488 ESEEWEETKDDREF
+488 EISESDDSEEEEEY
-502 DSDSEG
+502 SSE
-508 ELEEET
+508 EYEEET
-514 LETLAVEESSPL
+514 LETLAVEEASPL
-526 VRSNLSAGNF
+526 VKSNLSSGNF
-536 GKKKQAPKETK
+536 GKKKPEPKAEQ
-547 TEQELMFGSMVP
+547 QELMFGSMVP

-571 PRLLASHQVPVAN
+571 PRLLVSHQVPVAN
-584 ILKNDSELDLIAKK
+584 ILKNDSELDLISRK

-665 GIEVPNRVREDVFL
+665 GIEVPNRIREDVFL

-684 DTILQQKAKDLSI
+684 DTILQNKSKDLSI

-738 LICTRSPEEVR
+738 LICTRSPDEVR

-808 FNEKVEE
+808 FNEKVDE

-928 IQAPYIEEKEIDSI
+928 IQAPFIEEKEIESI

-1021 VGAKPREILRS
+1021 IGAKPREILRS

>member
-11 TLPRKDFLPYLFVF
+11 TLPRKDFLPYLLVF
-25 SGIFLLLSLFSFQE
+25 SGVFLLLSLFSFQE

-56 ALTLFYL
+56 AFTLLYIL
-63 FGKTSFLLAG
+63 GKSSFLLAG
-73 FVLLL
+73 FVLML

-89 VLSKALFFPIFLIAT
+89 RLGKALFFPLFLVAT
-104 TVSLNLLETPMGHVG
+104 TVSLNLLETPLGHVG
-119 DSGGIFGQFFSWIF
+119 DSGGILGQFFSWVF
-133 SYLFGETGRVLVV
+133 SYLFGETGRILVV

-159 DGAWSYTFSTI
+159 DGAWSFTFDVINRYSNGI
-170 HSVSEKLYHFMGG
+170 YRMMGG
-183 RKEFPHFKLP
+183 RKDLPHLKLP
-193 SFMESV
+193 SFLESV

-204 APEAEVKQKE
+204 GPASEIRSKQWFAVQTEEETKE
-214 WFQIQTSEES
+214 DI
-224 KDELAHHFWNVVAK
+224 ANHFWNVVAEENRGSALPK
-238 DTGNDSR
+238 SGYTNPSR
-245 FQMEFPPSNRFL
+245 LEDRESFGRENFSPTKQNSKKTPSVRYRNTTH
-257 EEEKNVSLNS
+257 
-267 REFQSKEKS
+267 
-276 KSQAVVFQNAK
+276 
-287 QFEGFFDASGNVFR
+287 FEGFFDESGKVFR
-301 FQKQRSTL
+301 FQKQ
-309 RSETNS
+309 E
-315 SIQSHSKLQLV
+315 SKLDSFAEFGKNEILISKLKLTDHRRTV
-326 DKRELNE
+326 TEL
-333 RGEEDPS
+333 EEIES
-340 FSQNAD
+340 S
-346 AVRESKIL
+346 RESKIL

-361 WKPKLEKPVSLA
+361 WKPKLEEAPGLES
-373 DLELPKLEPMRPGL
+373 LELPKLDPIKPKFDRDTQIL
-387 EDGLS
+387 ASSGLS
-392 RAKGRGFGWNEP
+392 
-404 APSEFESSF
+404 SF
-413 SDRNGFSDFDGNA
+413 A
-426 EEEDWE
+426 YEEEEDFE
-432 EVESLSSNVDA
+432 EETSEDSDAEETLSERSSFVHPK
-443 DQWTESDLL
+443 E
-452 DEDQETK
+452 E
-459 HTGNGKTLGSLTI
+459 GNMASEAI
-472 PIPESVRLS
+472 HIPESLRLS
-481 LVEETGL
+481 LVEETGW
-488 ESEEWEETKDDREF
+488 ESNDEEEDESSEE
-502 DSDSEG
+502 EG
-508 ELEEET
+508 EENTDVYEEET
-514 LETLAVEESSPL
+514 LETLAVEASSPL
-526 VRSNLSAGNF
+526 VRSNLSSGNF
-536 GKKKQAPKETK
+536 GKKKLAPKE
-547 TEQELMFGSMVP
+547 EQQELMFGSMVP

-571 PRLLASHQVPVAN
+571 PRLLSSHQVPVAN
-584 ILKNDSELDLIAKK
+584 IMKNDSELDLISRK

-603 GHFGIESKVITKERG
+603 GHFGIESKVVTKERG

-665 GIEVPNRVREDVFL
+665 GIEVPNRIREDVFL

-684 DTILQQKAKDLSI
+684 DTILQHKAKDLSI

-808 FNEKVEE
+808 FNEKVDE

-914 DFLYRSPTSSDLMR
+914 DFLYRSPTSSDLLR
-928 IQAPYIEEKEIDSI
+928 IQAPFIEEKEIESI

-1021 VGAKPREILRS
+1021 IGAKPREILRS

>member
-11 TLPRKDFLPYLFVF
+11 TLPRKDFLPYLLVF
-25 SGIFLLLSLFSFQE
+25 SGVFLLLSLFSFQE
-39 GEDGS
+39 GDDGS

-56 ALTLFYL
+56 AFTLLYIL
-63 FGKTSFLLAG
+63 GKSSFLLAG
-73 FVLLL
+73 FVLML
-78 GVLSLRNPDFD
+78 GVLSLRNPEFD
-89 VLSKALFFPIFLIAT
+89 RLSKALFFPLFLVAT
-104 TVSLNLLETPMGHVG
+104 TVSLNLLETPLGHVG
-119 DSGGIFGQFFSWIF
+119 DSGGILGQFFSWVF
-133 SYLFGETGRVLVV
+133 SYLFGETGRILVV

-159 DGAWSYTFSTI
+159 DGAWSFTFAAINKYSNGI
-170 HSVSEKLYHFMGG
+170 YRLMGG
-183 RKEFPHFKLP
+183 RNELPHLRLP
-193 SFMESV
+193 SFLESV

-204 APEAEVKQKE
+204 GTEDEIRNKQ
-214 WFQIQTSEES
+214 WFAVQTEEES
-224 KDELAHHFWNVVAK
+224 KEDLSNHFWNVVADEK
-238 DTGNDSR
+238 KTANPNGISR
-245 FQMEFPPSNRFL
+245 SKRDG
-257 EEEKNVSLNS
+257 SHLNS
-267 REFQSKEKS
+267 YFQEERNSVGSDGQREGFEAISSRKTP
-276 KSQAVVFQNAK
+276 AVRYRNTSH
-287 QFEGFFDASGNVFR
+287 FEGFFDEAGKVFR
-301 FQKQRSTL
+301 FQKQ
-309 RSETNS
+309 E
-315 SIQSHSKLQLV
+315 SKLDSFAEFEKNEILISRLKLT
-326 DKRELNE
+326 DHRRAPEEL
-333 RGEEDPS
+333 EEIES
-340 FSQNAD
+340 K
-346 AVRESKIL
+346 RESKIL

-361 WKPKLEKPVSLA
+361 WKPKLDETLGLEN
-373 DLELPKLEPMRPGL
+373 LELPKLDPVKSAF
-387 EDGLS
+387 S
-392 RAKGRGFGWNEP
+392 RDTQIL
-404 APSEFESSF
+404 ESS
-413 SDRNGFSDFDGNA
+413 
-426 EEEDWE
+426 
-432 EVESLSSNVDA
+432 SLSSSFVY
-443 DQWTESDLL
+443 
-452 DEDQETK
+452 DEDYDDLEEDPALE
-459 HTGNGKTLGSLTI
+459 LGSESEKLESNASLYERGEDHNSSEAI
-472 PIPESVRLS
+472 VIPESVRLS
-481 LVEETGL
+481 LVEETGWDASD
-488 ESEEWEETKDDREF
+488 EEESSEEDDEENP
-502 DSDSEG
+502 G
-508 ELEEET
+508 IYEEET

-526 VRSNLSAGNF
+526 VKSNLSSGNF
-536 GKKKQAPKETK
+536 GKKKLEPKESK
-547 TEQELMFGSMVP
+547 EQQELMFGSMVP

-571 PRLLASHQVPVAN
+571 PRLLSSHQVPVAN
-584 ILKNDSELDLIAKK
+584 ILKNDSELDLISRK

-665 GIEVPNRVREDVFL
+665 GIEVPNRIREDVFL

-684 DTILQQKAKDLSI
+684 DTILQNKAKDLSI

-808 FNEKVEE
+808 FNEKVDE

-914 DFLYRSPTSSDLMR
+914 DFLYRSPTSSDLLR
-928 IQAPYIEEKEIDSI
+928 IQAPFIEEKEIESI

-957 NWDDETNIEM
+957 NWDDETSIEM

>member
-1 MDPKKSVWGW
+1 MDPKQSVWGW
-11 TLPRKDFLPYLFVF
+11 NLPRKDFLPYLFVF
-25 SGIFLLLSLFSFQE
+25 SGVFLLLSLFSFQE

-63 FGKTSFLLAG
+63 LGKSSFLLAG

-78 GVLSLRNPDFD
+78 GVLSLRNPEFD
-89 VLSKALFFPIFLIAT
+89 SLSKALFFPIFLIAT
-104 TVSLNLLETPMGHVG
+104 TVSLNLLETPLGHVG
-119 DSGGIFGQFFSWIF
+119 DSGGILGQFFSWIF

-170 HSVSEKLYHFMGG
+170 HSVSEKLYHLMGG
-183 RKEFPHFKLP
+183 RKEFPHLKLP
-193 SFMESV
+193 SFLESA

-204 APEAEVKQKE
+204 APASELRQKD
-214 WFQIQTSEES
+214 WFQVKTEGES
-224 KDELAHHFWNVVAK
+224 KEDLADHFWNVVASETGPSPMQRTNPGRSNGLWAK
-238 DTGNDSR
+238 DSLGSSQEESPESGKGNQTTVR
-245 FQMEFPPSNRFL
+245 FQNTKHFG
-257 EEEKNVSLNS
+257 
-267 REFQSKEKS
+267 
-276 KSQAVVFQNAK
+276 
-287 QFEGFFDASGNVFR
+287 GFFDASGNVFR
-301 FQKQRSTL
+301 FQKQNVS
-309 RSETNS
+309 NS
-315 SIQSHSKLQLV
+315 SHAKLTMESKTRIVLT
-326 DKRELNE
+326 DKR
-333 RGEEDPS
+333 RDEETGADGFDDFQEGS
-340 FSQNAD
+340 F
-346 AVRESKIL
+346 ESKIL

-361 WKPKLEKPVSLA
+361 WKPKLEIGVTL
-373 DLELPKLEPMRPGL
+373 DNVELPKLDPIKQTFGEVSS
-387 EDGLS
+387 LS
-392 RAKGRGFGWNEP
+392 QTR
-404 APSEFESSF
+404 SLTSV
-413 SDRNGFSDFDGNA
+413 SDL
-426 EEEDWE
+426 EEEENWDESDSLDGDDE
-432 EVESLSSNVDA
+432 EVNPVEN
-443 DQWTESDLL
+443 QT
-452 DEDQETK
+452 
-459 HTGNGKTLGSLTI
+459 LTI

-481 LVEETGL
+481 LVEETGF
-488 ESEEWEETKDDREF
+488 ETEEFDGTTDEETDSISSEEEVGDF
-502 DSDSEG
+502 
-508 ELEEET
+508 EEET

-536 GKKKQAPKETK
+536 GKKKPIPKETK

-665 GIEVPNRVREDVFL
+665 GIEVPNRIREDVFL

-808 FNEKVEE
+808 FNEKVDE

-957 NWDDETNIEM
+957 NWEDETNMEM

-1021 VGAKPREILRS
+1021 IGAKPREILRS

>member
-11 TLPRKDFLPYLFVF
+11 TLPRKDFLPYLLVF
-25 SGIFLLLSLFSFQE
+25 SGVFLLLSLFSFQE

-56 ALTLFYL
+56 SFTLFYIL
-63 FGKTSFLLAG
+63 GKSSFLLAG
-73 FVLLL
+73 FVLML

-89 VLSKALFFPIFLIAT
+89 RLGKALFFPLFLVAT
-104 TVSLNLLETPMGHVG
+104 TVSLNLLETPLGHVG
-119 DSGGIFGQFFSWIF
+119 DSGGILGQFFSWVF
-133 SYLFGETGRVLVV
+133 SYLFGETGRILVV

-159 DGAWSYTFSTI
+159 DGAWSFTFAAINKYSNGI
-170 HSVSEKLYHFMGG
+170 YRMMGG
-183 RKEFPHFKLP
+183 RNELPHLRLP
-193 SFMESV
+193 SFLESV

-204 APEAEVKQKE
+204 ATDEEIRNKQ
-214 WFQIQTSEES
+214 WFAVQTEGES
-224 KDELAHHFWNVVAK
+224 KEDLSNHFWNVVADERK
-238 DTGNDSR
+238 TGNPNLSPGSKKDSSHPNSYSQEER
-245 FQMEFPPSNRFL
+245 NSMDRNGLDDHFQENPYLKKTP
-257 EEEKNVSLNS
+257 
-267 REFQSKEKS
+267 
-276 KSQAVVFQNAK
+276 AVRYRNTSH
-287 QFEGFFDASGNVFR
+287 FEGFFDEAGKVFR
-301 FQKQRSTL
+301 FQKQ
-309 RSETNS
+309 E
-315 SIQSHSKLQLV
+315 SKLDSLAEFEKNEILISRLKLTDNRRV
-326 DKRELNE
+326 AEEL
-333 RGEEDPS
+333 EEIES
-340 FSQNAD
+340 E
-346 AVRESKIL
+346 RESKIL

-361 WKPKLEKPVSLA
+361 WKPKLDPTLGLES
-373 DLELPKLEPMRPGL
+373 LELPKLDP
-387 EDGLS
+387 
-392 RAKGRGFGWNEP
+392 AKSSFGGENNILKT
-404 APSEFESSF
+404 SNSSSSF
-413 SDRNGFSDFDGNA
+413 SYEDENYSDL
-426 EEEDWE
+426 EEESDE
-432 EVESLSSNVDA
+432 MESESMVLSYA
-443 DQWTESDLL
+443 E
-452 DEDQETK
+452 DEDE
-459 HTGNGKTLGSLTI
+459 KTSEAI
-472 PIPESVRLS
+472 AIPESVRLS
-481 LVEETGL
+481 LVEETGWDAS
-488 ESEEWEETKDDREF
+488 EGSESDDSEEEVDYRSEEY
-502 DSDSEG
+502 
-508 ELEEET
+508 EEET
-514 LETLAVEESSPL
+514 LETLAVEEASPL
-526 VRSNLSAGNF
+526 LKSNLSSGNF
-536 GKKKQAPKETK
+536 GKKKPEPKEQ
-547 TEQELMFGSMVP
+547 QELMFGSMVP

-571 PRLLASHQVPVAN
+571 PRLLVSHQVPVAN
-584 ILKNDSELDLIAKK
+584 ILKNDSELDLISRK

-665 GIEVPNRVREDVFL
+665 GIEVPNRIREDVFL

-684 DTILQQKAKDLSI
+684 DTILQNKAKDLSI

-808 FNEKVEE
+808 FNEKVDE

-914 DFLYRSPTSSDLMR
+914 DFLYRSPTSSDLQR
-928 IQAPYIEEKEIDSI
+928 IQAPFIEEKEIESI

-1021 VGAKPREILRS
+1021 IGAKPREILRS

>member
-25 SGIFLLLSLFSFQE
+25 SGVFLLLSLFSFQE

-56 ALTLFYL
+56 AFTLFYIL
-63 FGKTSFLLAG
+63 GKSSFLLAG
-73 FVLLL
+73 FVLML

-89 VLSKALFFPIFLIAT
+89 RLGKALFFPLFLVAT
-104 TVSLNLLETPMGHVG
+104 TVSLNLLETPLGHVG
-119 DSGGIFGQFFSWIF
+119 DSGGILGQFFSWVF
-133 SYLFGETGRVLVV
+133 SYLFGETGRILVV

-159 DGAWSYTFSTI
+159 DGAWSFTFDAINKYSNGI
-170 HSVSEKLYHFMGG
+170 YRMFGG
-183 RKEFPHFKLP
+183 RNDLPHLKLP
-193 SFMESV
+193 QFLESV

-204 APEAEVKQKE
+204 GPIEEFRGKQ
-214 WFQIQTSEES
+214 WFQVQTEEET
-224 KDELAHHFWNVVAK
+224 KEDIAEHFWNVVADGK
-238 DTGNDSR
+238 RDGNRTSSSRSEKVSFSSDSYLNQER
-245 FQMEFPPSNRFL
+245 DSLGLGKGSAGIPSSKKSPKVRYR
-257 EEEKNVSLNS
+257 NVSS
-267 REFQSKEKS
+267 
-276 KSQAVVFQNAK
+276 
-287 QFEGFFDASGNVFR
+287 FEGFFDESEKVFR
-301 FQKQRSTL
+301 FQKQ
-309 RSETNS
+309 E
-315 SIQSHSKLQLV
+315 SKLDLLAEKEKNEILISKLKLT
-326 DKRELNE
+326 DNRRLSEELEERESE
-333 RGEEDPS
+333 
-340 FSQNAD
+340 
-346 AVRESKIL
+346 RESKIL

-361 WKPKLEKPVSLA
+361 WKPKLDPQVDLGS
-373 DLELPKLEPMRPGL
+373 LELPKLEPIQ
-387 EDGLS
+387 
-392 RAKGRGFGWNEP
+392 
-404 APSEFESSF
+404 SSF
-413 SDRNGFSDFDGNA
+413 AREGFQLGESGFA
-426 EEEDWE
+426 TPSLHRREEEMDEEYHSEEDLVDVVESEPDDASEHSEE
-432 EVESLSSNVDA
+432 EVLIESEA
-443 DQWTESDLL
+443 I
-452 DEDQETK
+452 
-459 HTGNGKTLGSLTI
+459 H
-472 PIPESVRLS
+472 IPESVRLS
-481 LVEETGL
+481 LVEETGWDASGD
-488 ESEEWEETKDDREF
+488 ESSEEDETTDAYEY
-502 DSDSEG
+502 
-508 ELEEET
+508 EEET

-526 VRSNLSAGNF
+526 VRSNLSSGNF
-536 GKKKQAPKETK
+536 GKKKPESKEK
-547 TEQELMFGSMVP
+547 VEQQELMFGSMVP

-571 PRLLASHQVPVAN
+571 PRLLVSHQVPVAN
-584 ILKNDSELDLIAKK
+584 ILKNDSELDLISRK

-603 GHFGIESKVITKERG
+603 GHFGIESKVVTKERG

-665 GIEVPNRVREDVFL
+665 GIEVPNRIREDVFL

-808 FNEKVEE
+808 FNEKVDE

-914 DFLYRSPTSSDLMR
+914 DFLYRSPTSSDLLR
-928 IQAPYIEEKEIDSI
+928 IQAPFIEEKEIDSI

-957 NWDDETNIEM
+957 NWDDETSVEM

-1013 MRGYVSPQ
+1013 MRGYVSAQ

>member
-25 SGIFLLLSLFSFQE
+25 SGVFLLLSLFSFQE

-63 FGKTSFLLAG
+63 LGKTSFLLAG

-89 VLSKALFFPIFLIAT
+89 ALSKALFFPIFLIAT

-119 DSGGIFGQFFSWIF
+119 DSGGILGQFFSWIF

-170 HSVSEKLYHFMGG
+170 HSASEKLYHLMGG
-183 RKEFPHFKLP
+183 RKELPHFKLP

-204 APEAEVKQKE
+204 APVSEVRQKD
-214 WFQIQTSEES
+214 WFQIQTEGES
-224 KDELAHHFWNVVAK
+224 KEDLAHHFWNVVA
-238 DTGNDSR
+238 N
-245 FQMEFPPSNRFL
+245 
-257 EEEKNVSLNS
+257 EKGK
-267 REFQSKEKS
+267 EFQAEKHFPS
-276 KSQAVVFQNAK
+276 PSRLSDEDGFTQVRNRETQVQEKPKSQTVVFQNTK
-287 QFEGFFDASGNVFR
+287 SFEGFFDASGNVFR
-301 FQKQRSTL
+301 FQKQRS
-309 RSETNS
+309 SVISDSKKVSNS
-315 SIQSHSKLQLV
+315 NPKLQLI
-326 DKRELNE
+326 DKRELDE
-333 RGEEDPS
+333 VDS
-340 FSQNAD
+340 DDTIDSQNLEAI
-346 AVRESKIL
+346 RESKIL

-361 WKPKLEKPVSLA
+361 WKPKLDKEVSIA
-373 DLELPKLEPMRPGL
+373 NLELPKLEPIEQTILGITNELNPRDMQEL
-387 EDGLS
+387 EDSDL
-392 RAKGRGFGWNEP
+392 WDE
-404 APSEFESSF
+404 SETF
-413 SDRNGFSDFDGNA
+413 
-426 EEEDWE
+426 EEEN
-432 EVESLSSNVDA
+432 EV
-443 DQWTESDLL
+443 LL
-452 DEDQETK
+452 PNDK
-459 HTGNGKTLGSLTI
+459 KSPSLTI

-488 ESEEWEETKDDREF
+488 ETEEWEETSEGSETI
-502 DSDSEG
+502 SDSEND
-508 ELEEET
+508 EVAEMEEET

-536 GKKKQAPKETK
+536 GRKKQALKETK

-571 PRLLASHQVPVAN
+571 PRLLASHQVQVAN

-665 GIEVPNRVREDVFL
+665 GIEVPNRIREDVFL

-1021 VGAKPREILRS
+1021 IGAKPREILRS

>member
-1 MDPKKSVWGW
+1 MDPKKSVWEW
-11 TLPRKDFLPYLFVF
+11 TLPRKDFLPYLLVF
-25 SGIFLLLSLFSFQE
+25 SGVFLLLSLFSFQE

-44 LFNWFGRLGHYI
+44 LLNWFGRLGHYI
-56 ALTLFYL
+56 AFTLLYL
-63 FGKTSFLLAG
+63 FGKSSFLFAG
-73 FVLLL
+73 FVLML

-89 VLSKALFFPIFLIAT
+89 RLGKALFFPLFLVAT
-104 TVSLNLLETPMGHVG
+104 TVSLNLLETPLGHVG
-119 DSGGIFGQFFSWIF
+119 DSGGILGQFFSWVF
-133 SYLFGETGRVLVV
+133 SYLFGETGRILVV

-159 DGAWSYTFSTI
+159 DGAWSFTFDAI
-170 HSVSEKLYHFMGG
+170 HKYSNGIYRLMGG
-183 RKEFPHFKLP
+183 QRELPHLKLP
-193 SFMESV
+193 GFLESV

-204 APEAEVKQKE
+204 APIDEIRNKQWFAVQTEEETKE
-214 WFQIQTSEES
+214 DIANHFWKVVADGKTNGSSQRAGLDFDRFRKEEIQTKG
-224 KDELAHHFWNVVAK
+224 KDGVSPSQGSTRKTPSVRYRNTAK
-238 DTGNDSR
+238 
-245 FQMEFPPSNRFL
+245 
-257 EEEKNVSLNS
+257 
-267 REFQSKEKS
+267 
-276 KSQAVVFQNAK
+276 
-287 QFEGFFDASGNVFR
+287 FEGFFDESEKVFR
-301 FQKQRSTL
+301 FQKQ
-309 RSETNS
+309 E
-315 SIQSHSKLQLV
+315 SKLDLFAEV
-326 DKRELNE
+326 ERNEVLISRLKLTDNRRFPEEL
-333 RGEEDPS
+333 EELE
-340 FSQNAD
+340 N
-346 AVRESKIL
+346 VRESKIL

-361 WKPKLEKPVSLA
+361 WKPKGEAVA
-373 DLELPKLEPMRPGL
+373 DLTSLELPKLDPIKLPFGGKNPAFGNSNLSSFNDLYEEET
-387 EDGLS
+387 EDGYESDEDLS
-392 RAKGRGFGWNEP
+392 
-404 APSEFESSF
+404 
-413 SDRNGFSDFDGNA
+413 
-426 EEEDWE
+426 EEMD
-432 EVESLSSNVDA
+432 S
-443 DQWTESDLL
+443 TSDLL
-452 DEDQETK
+452 ATVEEEE
-459 HTGNGKTLGSLTI
+459 GLSKTEAI
-472 PIPESVRLS
+472 QIPESLRLS
-481 LVEETGL
+481 LVEETGWDA
-488 ESEEWEETKDDREF
+488 SEERDHDE
-502 DSDSEG
+502 SVEG
-508 ELEEET
+508 LDYSPEELEEET
-514 LETLAVEESSPL
+514 LETLAVEEASPL
-526 VRSNLSAGNF
+526 VRSNLSSGNF
-536 GKKKQAPKETK
+536 GKKKQEPKEPK
-547 TEQELMFGSMVP
+547 EQQELMFGSMVP

-571 PRLLASHQVPVAN
+571 PRLLVSHQVPVAN
-584 ILKNDSELDLIAKK
+584 IMKNDSELDLISRK

-603 GHFGIESKVITKERG
+603 GHFGIESKVVTKERG

-665 GIEVPNRVREDVFL
+665 GIEVPNRIREDVFL

-684 DTILQQKAKDLSI
+684 DTILQHKAKDLSI

-808 FNEKVEE
+808 FNEKVDE

-914 DFLYRSPTSSDLMR
+914 DFLYRSPTSSDLQR
-928 IQAPYIEEKEIDSI
+928 IQAPFIEEKEIESI

-957 NWDDETNIEM
+957 NWDDETSVEM

-1021 VGAKPREILRS
+1021 IGAKPREILRS